1 MQEKGV
7 KSLLDPQV
15 ATGAGVTGSYVD
27 TQDYFGHGHREVKFV
42 LQTGV
47 GTTVGTAGG
56 SIQSADDTSGTNL
69 ATVTTFATAST
80 LGGTQEKHAVIPAG
94 QRYIR
99 FLGSVQTGK
108 DMVLGALMVANKR
121 DTEIP

>member
-7 KSLLDPQV
+7 KSLLDPQSTT
-15 ATGAGVTGSYVD
+15 AAGVTGSFVD

-42 LQTGV
+42 LSVGA
-47 GTTVGTAGG
+47 GTTAGTAGG
-56 SIQSADDTSGTNL
+56 SIQAADDTAGTNA
-69 ATVTTFATAST
+69 ATVVTFSTATSA
-80 LGGTQEKHAVIPAG
+80 GGTEEKHGVIPAG

-99 FLGSVQTGK
+99 FLGNVQTGK
-108 DMVLGALMVANKR
+108 DMVLASLMVANKR